1 MISCFKVKNYKSI
14 QEEAILDFT
23 ADDTI
28 TDMLDNWSTKIGYGD
43 HETHLLKTLLL
54 YGHNASGKSNL
65 LNAFKLFAN
74 ALISSNNILEI
85 LYQPYFFA
93 DKEEPIEF
101 TIEFYAPDFNQ
112 LPKIFINSL
121 KKEEL
126 KSYKKY
132 SYQAKI
138 AKNSDGPPI
147 VISEIYKDIQDNEI
161 VLFEIIDGDR
171 KKIAKFLDKSS
182 KGLDIQQQIKD
193 DSTLFYLYT
202 HFRNKDYDDAPIRNL
217 LTCLRRMFWAMR
229 VTPESPSSK
238 NVSVFSDVFP
248 IYTKL
253 FQSLDIDIQK
263 LALEKK
269 EKDSPEE
276 TLISYHPGNKK
287 WNFEGNE
294 SHGTIELLKH
304 IAVILDSLNN
314 SVCMI
319 DELAGLH
326 TLAIKD
332 ILKIFQNYDNIKIGK
347 TSQLILATH
356 DSNLLQN
363 DFLRADQI
371 YFAEKQDQQSHFYS
385 LSDIENYKDI
395 PNIEQ
400 AYLIG
405 KFGGI
410 KNNLESL
417 GFPKNI
423 LMMLESHI
431 GKSNE

>member
-65 LNAFKLFAN
+65 LNAFKLFAG
-74 ALISSNNILEI
+74 ALISANNILEI

-93 DKEEPIEF
+93 DKEEAIEF
-101 TIEFYAPDFNQ
+101 TIEFYAPDFDQ
-112 LPKIFINSL
+112 SSEKFIDSL
-121 KKEEL
+121 EKEEL
-126 KSYKKY
+126 ESYKKY

-138 AKNSDGPPI
+138 AKNSDGHPI
-147 VISEIYKDIQDNEI
+147 VISEIYKDIQGNI

-171 KKIAKFLDKSS
+171 KEIAPYLKKSS
-182 KGLDIQQQIKD
+182 KGVDIQQQID
-193 DSTLFYLYT
+193 VDSTLFYLYT
-202 HFRNKDYDDAPIRNL
+202 HFRNKDYENAPIRNL
-217 LTCLRRMFWAMR
+217 QTCLRKIFKSME
-229 VTPESPSSK
+229 VTSYSASSNK
-238 NVSVFSDVFP
+238 VSVFENLFP
-248 IYTKL
+248 VYTKL

-263 LALEKK
+263 LALEKT
-269 EKDSPEE
+269 EKDSPEV
-276 TLISYHPGNKK
+276 TLMSYHPGNKK
-287 WNFEGNE
+287 WEFDKNE
-294 SHGTIELLKH
+294 SHGTLELLKH
-304 IAVILDSLNN
+304 IATIVVSLNN

-332 ILKIFQNYDNIKIGK
+332 ILKIFQNYDDIKIGK

-385 LSDIENYKDI
+385 LSDIENYKNI
-395 PNIEQ
+395 SNIEQ
-400 AYLIG
+400 AYLTG

-431 GKSNE
+431 GESNG